1 MAKYI
6 KPTLDTKFHIDFSWW
21 QKQPQQ
27 LKSHLQSHACP
38 ACQEHYQDQQNQAF
52 DWIDPETGEVF
63 QIDMLWYLIRT
74 HCSQQPDFIEEHLP
88 LTAAIFRAFI
98 ATGNASLTPVEIY
111 DKIKQKSPSVI
122 LGTIGG
128 HKVYNGIRPVVLSV

>member
-27 LKSHLQSHACP
+27 LKSHLQSHACS
-38 ACQEHYQDQQNQAF
+38 ACQEQQNQIF

-63 QIDMLWYLIRT
+63 QLDMLWHNIQA
-74 HCSQQPDFIEEHLP
+74 HCSQQPDFIDEHLP
-88 LTAAIFRAFI
+88 LTTAIFRAFI
-98 ATGNASLTPVEIY
+98 AANNASLTPVEIY
-111 DKIKQKSPSVI
+111 DKIKQKNPSVI

-128 HKVYNGIRPVVLSV
+128 HKVYNGIRPVMLFI